1 MSDTGTDTGTDTVET
16 TVAAIRR
23 WLIERVAFYLER
35 TASSVDP
42 DAGFVEMG
50 LDSVYAMTLSGDV
63 EDRFDLEI
71 EPTLAWDY
79 PTVNALAGYLS
90 EELTNR

>member
-1 MSDTGTDTGTDTVET
+1 MPEPRTGTTEHTVES
-16 TVAAIRR
+16 IRG

-35 TASSVDP
+35 PPASVDP
-42 DAGFVEMG
+42 DAGLVEMG

-63 EDRFDLEI
+63 EDRFDLAI

-79 PTVNALAGYLS
+79 PTVNALAGYLGR
-90 EELTNR
+90 ELADR

>member
-1 MSDTGTDTGTDTVET
+1 MPDSRTGTIEHPIES
-16 TVAAIRR
+16 IRG

-35 TASSVDP
+35 SPTSVDP
-42 DAGFVEMG
+42 DAGLVEMG

-63 EDRFDLEI
+63 EDRFDLAI

-90 EELTNR
+90 QELKNR